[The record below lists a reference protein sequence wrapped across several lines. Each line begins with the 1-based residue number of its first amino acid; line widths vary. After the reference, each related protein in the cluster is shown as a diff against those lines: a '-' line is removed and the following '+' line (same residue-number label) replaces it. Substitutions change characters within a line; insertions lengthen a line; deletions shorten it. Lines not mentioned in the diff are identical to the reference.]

1 MNTPELEVTPKKKP
15 PRLPRGWLYFLPIIT
30 IFYGAGTIVRW
41 TDQKSDFQD
50 VLTPIIF
57 LLWLT
62 LTVVAFAI
70 VARHKKQQIILQP
83 AVLKW
88 AKAKYNINL
97 TEKQAKTLSQNSRVP
112 VTDVEG
118 YVSEPVVLWEKDT
131 LGKSLPRTL
140 RLLLADKTWI
150 LYCSE
155 LEAEYPLKGEKEEIH
170 FFKTLWGE
178 VSNHQGIFTLRDT
191 ETQTFVSQRV
201 NNKDTV
207 LFWSDPLRAELYAT
221 KPNYEVVFVP
231 VNAFIDDILLQLESD
246 RSEIG
251 LNWGEEQKS
260 YDAGYIHSLMT

>member
-1 MNTPELEVTPKKKP
+1 MKTPELEVTPKKKLS
-15 PRLPRGWLYFLPIIT
+15 RLPRGWLYFLPVMT
-30 IFYGAGTIVRW
+30 IFYGIGSIVRFM
-41 TDQKSDFQD
+41 DGRQD
-50 VLTPIIF
+50 LQDYLTPGIF
-57 LLWLT
+57 SVWLA
-62 LTVVAFAI
+62 LTIAAYTIFA
-70 VARHKKQQIILQP
+70 RQKKQQNILQP

-88 AKAKYNINL
+88 AKAKYNIDL

-118 YVSEPVVLWEKDT
+118 YVSEPVVLWEKDS

-191 ETQTFVSQRV
+191 ESQTFISQKA

-221 KPNYEVVFVP
+221 KPTYEVVFVP
-231 VNAFIDDILLQLESD
+231 VDAFVDDILLQLESD
-246 RSEIG
+246 RNDIG

-260 YDAGYIHSLMT
+260 YDAGYIHSLMA